1 MHKSRGFT
9 PTVMTY
15 GRERQ
20 LLLDSYLPTPRPDFP
35 TPPFCVT
42 LLMEILQ
49 KCQRVASTLLQ
60 QSQQSQAR
68 FYARQRHGSPF
79 RPGDVLPPDVES
91 SFCSKH
97 RPADAQTSMR
107 LLNQLRLPRVS
118 ISLSELRTNTL
129 KLLESHD
136 GKLPL
141 SSFLCC
147 YEATFG
153 PLQTE
158 RRPNARPVGTDA
170 IGADA
175 QQAQQPEMQV
185 GGGES
190 GNGSKNYVLLEHLLT
205 CVPGLLIQT
214 APDGSKSLHLQEG
227 QKDLNQTGRPATQ
240 PRGKLET
247 PADTTGNP
255 SAVQENVRQLR
266 REVVE
271 MIKQQQPNCELLL
284 SNFISTYHSQFGKQ
298 CRVADYGFS
307 RLLDVIDSLNN
318 VVHVVGRG
326 PLRTLM
332 LTHSIQLRRFTHDV
346 LRVLKSEP
354 KKSCPVSQ
362 FATLYEQVFRKVG
375 LLQSGL
381 GGERRFQ
388 AVRDSRTRPNQAGFC
403 AGRGCADQI
412 FTLRR
417 ILEFRHSYQQPT
429 AVCFIDFAVAF
440 DSVHRESLWRIMA
453 LDGVPAKIIA
463 MIKAYY
469 RFTIARV
476 LVRNN
481 LSQPFGI
488 RSGVRQGC
496 ILSPILF
503 NYAIDWIL
511 GRALRESDG
520 VEFAPGHRLTDLD
533 YADDIALLASS
544 FGDLQSMV
552 SRVNE
557 VAKSVGLSI
566 NAGKTTVFS
575 SCIPD
580 QEKAPLGIDD
590 CQLEEVDSFKY
601 LGARLLPSGQI
612 KDDIVSRIDAARW
625 VFSSL
630 RKCLWI
636 RRDLSIATKI
646 RVYRAS
652 VRSVLLYGCECWA
665 LRMEDDRKLEVFD
678 HHCLRIILRVKFTD
692 FVSNETV
699 RARCDNIAR
708 ITQAI
713 QERRLRWFGHVLRR
727 PPQELSVTALDPAP
741 LPHWRRR
748 RGGQFKTWL
757 DTVRQDMEVVLGP
770 SVFGLRRWRR
780 EWVELSRSAAAD
792 RHAWRG
798 RFPELTVSLLNSEL
812 EFIASNYGVCDLNDL
827 LNDMPENVITVD
839 RTNSQE
845 PTIVIPRR
853 IQTAEQRFRTIL
865 FGIEVVEMLRRLQRF
880 QIQFNKFIPAYH
892 HAFYRQCRVSEYGF
906 VKLIELLEAL
916 PHVVQVVEEAGEKCI
931 TLTNKF
937 RLAIVR
943 EMIMSLL
950 EKQPSNRLP
959 LEELETTL
967 LANHRPT
974 LIPGD
979 LGFSSL
985 RDLLLSFPFVQ
996 ILRLPAV
1003 TASPSASEELREWEE
1018 DAMDD
1023 EGLAEGSGDH
1033 SDQTVIGEYARK
1045 GEEAATHEQ
1054 PKVEKEACA
1063 EAERYHTSEPTE
1075 LPSTG
1080 GCEKP
1085 RDILC
1090 LTDRSHIKQLAYRCL
1105 QLLFGSPF
1113 CSLQEAE
1120 FKRRFVQSFNEEVD
1134 FDCIKREM
1142 SDFIQVLL
1150 SCTAPGFFST
1160 IALSPVTDCD
1170 PILAPDGVPDQSVGE
1185 VTQGTVSQ
1193 STDEM
1198 NSGDR
1203 AGTPVPVIG
1212 ATESVST
1219 ASSTQVIALT
1229 PIIVFARQLRTLL
1242 LRTRGR
1248 MMLALLETIYHNTF
1262 GLPLR
1267 PEAYGYPSISTLVGA
1282 VSFIAVIRGRGA
1294 RATLFLAQDYLGRLA
1309 WRVAYKVQFRHELHW
1324 PKSVCG
1330 LLRPEFL
1337 QTVGRDQGVNSI
1349 HQTSP
1354 SGTSCFPSYAKTT
1367 TYSQH
1372 PHPVAMTSIPLEP
1385 GNQALPYPLNGILP
1399 VDGTVG
1405 VESVPRGISDPPQV
1419 QNYVNPLFL
1428 SSPIGEVAV
1437 GQPAYNFPPAAPTTA
1452 PYFFPMNQPTP
1463 GMMNFCPPV
1472 LSAVQTVPAT
1482 KDFLPCTTLMSPS
1495 SGAAGLVNFPLE
1507 LTSPTVTNALPEPVA
1522 TTSFSG
1528 FDTATA
1534 EKTVPG
1540 TSAAMWSHYD
1550 QTAGL
1555 LPPVNPQLQPS
1566 PTIYNCLPP
1575 FWFRPL
1581 PLLPDTN
1588 KPPPT
1593 LQPMPSPAHQ
1603 QVPHQQT
1610 PPALLCTLCPPNM
1623 PLGEMLSPDQ
1633 KPVDQ
1638 SGEKANNSESC
1649 PAVRLPTAPAGGTWQ
1664 ESLLPYYAPA
1674 SAAYY
1679 RQLSLQNSDL
1689 QREGFCPSADVLFA
1703 SKPLECGRLEADVSM
1718 GNDAPPPPAPSPRT
1732 SATVAKTDYPTP
1744 DMFWPLQTFWPY
1756 PQIPNATPAVVGAA
1770 DIHVGTDLGRIYP
1783 CTDPTDGSAPVAAA
1797 AAAAA
1802 AASQQ
1807 PLGVSGSPP
1816 RNRCEEGDWT
1826 LPISMTTES
1835 YDSNSKELDDSGSL
1849 D

>member
-1 MHKSRGFT
+1 
-9 PTVMTY
+9 
-15 GRERQ
+15 
-20 LLLDSYLPTPRPDFP
+20 
-35 TPPFCVT
+35 
-42 LLMEILQ
+42 
-49 KCQRVASTLLQ
+49 
-60 QSQQSQAR
+60 
-68 FYARQRHGSPF
+68 
-79 RPGDVLPPDVES
+79 
-91 SFCSKH
+91 
-97 RPADAQTSMR
+97 MR

-118 ISLSELRTNTL
+118 VSLSELRTNTL

-158 RRPNARPVGTDA
+158 RRPNARPVGADA
-170 IGADA
+170 IGVDA
-175 QQAQQPEMQV
+175 QQADTQV
-185 GGGES
+185 CGGES
-190 GNGSKNYVLLEHLLT
+190 GDSGSKNYVLLEHLLT

-214 APDGSKSLHLQEG
+214 APDGSKSLLLQEG
-227 QKDLNQTGRPATQ
+227 QKDLNQTGRPAAQ

-354 KKSCPVSQ
+354 KKSCPVAQ
-362 FATLYEQVFRKVG
+362 FATLYEQVFRK
-375 LLQSGL
+375 
-381 GGERRFQ
+381 
-388 AVRDSRTRPNQAGFC
+388 
-403 AGRGCADQI
+403 
-412 FTLRR
+412 
-417 ILEFRHSYQQPT
+417 
-429 AVCFIDFAVAF
+429 
-440 DSVHRESLWRIMA
+440 
-453 LDGVPAKIIA
+453 
-463 MIKAYY
+463 
-469 RFTIARV
+469 
-476 LVRNN
+476 
-481 LSQPFGI
+481 
-488 RSGVRQGC
+488 
-496 ILSPILF
+496 
-503 NYAIDWIL
+503 
-511 GRALRESDG
+511 
-520 VEFAPGHRLTDLD
+520 
-533 YADDIALLASS
+533 
-544 FGDLQSMV
+544 
-552 SRVNE
+552 
-557 VAKSVGLSI
+557 
-566 NAGKTTVFS
+566 
-575 SCIPD
+575 
-580 QEKAPLGIDD
+580 
-590 CQLEEVDSFKY
+590 
-601 LGARLLPSGQI
+601 
-612 KDDIVSRIDAARW
+612 
-625 VFSSL
+625 
-630 RKCLWI
+630 
-636 RRDLSIATKI
+636 
-646 RVYRAS
+646 
-652 VRSVLLYGCECWA
+652 
-665 LRMEDDRKLEVFD
+665 
-678 HHCLRIILRVKFTD
+678 
-692 FVSNETV
+692 
-699 RARCDNIAR
+699 
-708 ITQAI
+708 
-713 QERRLRWFGHVLRR
+713 
-727 PPQELSVTALDPAP
+727 
-741 LPHWRRR
+741 
-748 RGGQFKTWL
+748 
-757 DTVRQDMEVVLGP
+757 
-770 SVFGLRRWRR
+770 
-780 EWVELSRSAAAD
+780 
-792 RHAWRG
+792 
-798 RFPELTVSLLNSEL
+798 

-974 LIPGD
+974 LIPAD

-996 ILRLPAV
+996 ILRLPTA
-1003 TASPSASEELREWEE
+1003 TASPNASEELREWGEEE
-1018 DAMDD
+1018 DAMDE

-1054 PKVEKEACA
+1054 PKAEKEACA
-1063 EAERYHTSEPTE
+1063 DAERCHISGQTEP
-1075 LPSTG
+1075 PSTGG

-1134 FDCIKREM
+1134 FDCIKSEM
-1142 SDFIQVLL
+1142 SDFIQV
-1150 SCTAPGFFST
+1150 
-1160 IALSPVTDCD
+1160 TDCD
-1170 PILAPDGVPDQSVGE
+1170 PIQAPDGVLDQSVGE
-1185 VTQGTVSQ
+1185 VTQGAVSQ

-1198 NSGDR
+1198 SSGGSGR
-1203 AGTPVPVIG
+1203 TGTPVPVIG
-1212 ATESVST
+1212 ATENVST

-1337 QTVGRDQGVNSI
+1337 QTIGRDQGVNSVP
-1349 HQTSP
+1349 QASP
-1354 SGTSCFPSYAKTT
+1354 SGTSCFPSYAKTA

-1372 PHPVAMTSIPLEP
+1372 PHPLAMTSVPLEP
-1385 GNQALPYPLNGILP
+1385 GNQALTYPLNGILP
-1399 VDGTVG
+1399 VDGTMG
-1405 VESVPRGISDPPQV
+1405 VESLPHGISDPPQV

-1428 SSPIGEVAV
+1428 PSTLGEVAV
-1437 GQPAYNFPPAAPTTA
+1437 SQPAFNFAPASPTTA
-1452 PYFFPMNQPTP
+1452 PYFFPLNQPTP
-1463 GMMNFCPPV
+1463 GIMNFCPPP
-1472 LSAVQTVPAT
+1472 AVQTVPAT
-1482 KDFLPCTTLMSPS
+1482 KDFLPCPTLMPS
-1495 SGAAGLVNFPLE
+1495 SSGPTAAGLVNFPLE
-1507 LTSPTVTNALPEPVA
+1507 LTTPTVTNALPEPVGTA
-1522 TTSFSG
+1522 SFSG

-1534 EKTVPG
+1534 EKIVSG
-1540 TSAAMWSHYD
+1540 TGAAMWSHYD

-1555 LPPVNPQLQPS
+1555 LPPSINPQLQPS
-1566 PTIYNCLPP
+1566 PAIYNCLPP
-1575 FWFRPL
+1575 VWFRPL

-1588 KPPPT
+1588 RTPPT

-1603 QVPHQQT
+1603 QT
-1610 PPALLCTLCPPNM
+1610 PPALLCALCPPNM

-1638 SGEKANNSESC
+1638 SGEKAANSESC
-1649 PAVRLPTAPAGGTWQ
+1649 PVRLPTAPAGGTWQ
-1664 ESLLPYYAPA
+1664 EALLPYYAPA

-1689 QREGFCPSADVLFA
+1689 QGEGCCPSADVLFP
-1703 SKPLECGRLEADVSM
+1703 SKPLECGQLEADVSM
-1718 GNDAPPPPAPSPRT
+1718 GNDAPPPPPRT
-1732 SATVAKTDYPTP
+1732 SEAVAKADYQTP

-1756 PQIPNATPAVVGAA
+1756 PQIPNAMPAVLGTA
-1770 DIHVGTDLGRIYP
+1770 DVHAGIDLGRIYP
-1783 CTDPTDGSAPVAAA
+1783 CTDPTEGSAPVAAA
-1797 AAAAA
+1797 AAAATS
-1802 AASQQ
+1802 SQQ
-1807 PLGVSGSPP
+1807 PLGVSGTPP

>member
-1 MHKSRGFT
+1 
-9 PTVMTY
+9 
-15 GRERQ
+15 
-20 LLLDSYLPTPRPDFP
+20 
-35 TPPFCVT
+35 
-42 LLMEILQ
+42 
-49 KCQRVASTLLQ
+49 
-60 QSQQSQAR
+60 
-68 FYARQRHGSPF
+68 
-79 RPGDVLPPDVES
+79 
-91 SFCSKH
+91 
-97 RPADAQTSMR
+97 MR

-170 IGADA
+170 IGVDA
-175 QQAQQPEMQV
+175 QQVQQPEMQV

-190 GNGSKNYVLLEHLLT
+190 GSGSKNYVLLEHLLT

-214 APDGSKSLHLQEG
+214 APDGSKN
-227 QKDLNQTGRPATQ
+227 LNQTGRPAAQ

-362 FATLYEQVFRKVG
+362 FATLYEQVFRK
-375 LLQSGL
+375 
-381 GGERRFQ
+381 
-388 AVRDSRTRPNQAGFC
+388 
-403 AGRGCADQI
+403 
-412 FTLRR
+412 
-417 ILEFRHSYQQPT
+417 
-429 AVCFIDFAVAF
+429 
-440 DSVHRESLWRIMA
+440 
-453 LDGVPAKIIA
+453 
-463 MIKAYY
+463 
-469 RFTIARV
+469 
-476 LVRNN
+476 
-481 LSQPFGI
+481 
-488 RSGVRQGC
+488 
-496 ILSPILF
+496 
-503 NYAIDWIL
+503 
-511 GRALRESDG
+511 
-520 VEFAPGHRLTDLD
+520 
-533 YADDIALLASS
+533 
-544 FGDLQSMV
+544 
-552 SRVNE
+552 
-557 VAKSVGLSI
+557 
-566 NAGKTTVFS
+566 
-575 SCIPD
+575 
-580 QEKAPLGIDD
+580 
-590 CQLEEVDSFKY
+590 
-601 LGARLLPSGQI
+601 
-612 KDDIVSRIDAARW
+612 
-625 VFSSL
+625 
-630 RKCLWI
+630 
-636 RRDLSIATKI
+636 
-646 RVYRAS
+646 
-652 VRSVLLYGCECWA
+652 
-665 LRMEDDRKLEVFD
+665 
-678 HHCLRIILRVKFTD
+678 
-692 FVSNETV
+692 
-699 RARCDNIAR
+699 
-708 ITQAI
+708 
-713 QERRLRWFGHVLRR
+713 
-727 PPQELSVTALDPAP
+727 
-741 LPHWRRR
+741 
-748 RGGQFKTWL
+748 
-757 DTVRQDMEVVLGP
+757 
-770 SVFGLRRWRR
+770 
-780 EWVELSRSAAAD
+780 
-792 RHAWRG
+792 
-798 RFPELTVSLLNSEL
+798 

-996 ILRLPAV
+996 ILRLPAA

-1054 PKVEKEACA
+1054 PKAEKEVSA
-1063 EAERYHTSEPTE
+1063 EAERYHTSGPTE

-1134 FDCIKREM
+1134 LDCIKSEM
-1142 SDFIQVLL
+1142 SDFIQV
-1150 SCTAPGFFST
+1150 
-1160 IALSPVTDCD
+1160 TDCD
-1170 PILAPDGVPDQSVGE
+1170 PIQAPDGVLDQSVGE
-1185 VTQGTVSQ
+1185 VTQGGVSQ

-1198 NSGDR
+1198 SGGDR

-1337 QTVGRDQGVNSI
+1337 QTVGRDQGVNSV
-1349 HQTSP
+1349 HQTS
-1354 SGTSCFPSYAKTT
+1354 SSDTSYFPSYAKTT
-1367 TYSQH
+1367 AYSQH
-1372 PHPVAMTSIPLEP
+1372 PHPVAMTSVPLEP

-1405 VESVPRGISDPPQV
+1405 VESVPHGISDPPQV

-1428 SSPIGEVAV
+1428 SNPIGEVAV

-1482 KDFLPCTTLMSPS
+1482 KDFLPCSTLLSPS

-1507 LTSPTVTNALPEPVA
+1507 LTSPTVTNALPEPVG
-1522 TTSFSG
+1522 TTAAFSG

-1550 QTAGL
+1550 QTTGL

-1581 PLLPDTN
+1581 PLLPDTS
-1588 KPPPT
+1588 KAPPT

-1610 PPALLCTLCPPNM
+1610 PSALLCALCPPNM

-1633 KPVDQ
+1633 RSLDQ

-1649 PAVRLPTAPAGGTWQ
+1649 PAVRLPTAPVGSTWQ
-1664 ESLLPYYAPA
+1664 ETLLPYYAPA

-1689 QREGFCPSADVLFA
+1689 QGEGCCPSADVLFA
-1703 SKPLECGRLEADVSM
+1703 SKPLECGRLEADVSRS
-1718 GNDAPPPPAPSPRT
+1718 NDAPPPAPSPRT
-1732 SATVAKTDYPTP
+1732 SATVVKTDYPTP

-1770 DIHVGTDLGRIYP
+1770 DIHAGTDLGRIYP
-1783 CTDPTDGSAPVAAA
+1783 CTDPTDGSAPVAA